1 MFSIRSQGRVDIPR
15 AAEEHRSS
23 KSTSLGDGKN
33 DQYPTSGLQETPP
46 MRSRLGPGGDRS
58 RPTGLLISEGTSRDL
73 SSRSDAPLVIR
84 GGALRARRRAAR
96 WKLTGE

>member
-15 AAEEHRSS
+15 AAKEHRSS
-23 KSTSLGDGKN
+23 KSTSLGEEFERTTAVQSDGKN

-58 RPTGLLISEGTSRDL
+58 RPTGLLISEEQVAT
-73 SSRSDAPLVIR
+73 
-84 GGALRARRRAAR
+84 
-96 WKLTGE
+96 